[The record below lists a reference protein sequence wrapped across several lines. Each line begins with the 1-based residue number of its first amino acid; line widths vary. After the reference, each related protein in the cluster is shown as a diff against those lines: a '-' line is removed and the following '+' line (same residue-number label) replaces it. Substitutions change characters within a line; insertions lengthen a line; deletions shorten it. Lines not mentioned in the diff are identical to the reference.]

1 MFTDIPDLK
10 HKDAIVQFFELLF
23 WPGMT
28 PEEKIRM
35 VNDILEA
42 TDMTIKLLDEAI
54 ETGVQ
59 NGHSVEYQLALIAK
73 LIDLRFGGPPDFGQP

>member
-28 PEEKIRM
+28 PEEKIKM
-35 VNDILEA
+35 VTEILDA
-42 TDMTIKLLDEAI
+42 TDMTIKHLDEAI

-73 LIDLRFGGPPDFGQP
+73 LIDLRFGGRPGNI